1 MAAEG
6 NINARQQG
14 LGLDRNIVTQMDQ
27 FRASEFV
34 NDVISGSTNY
44 TSGFALLTITTSNV
58 AKIRPLNIHMQN
70 RETSAM
76 TIVFR
81 DGGITGGVVVGPY
94 IVNPTQDRDI
104 LETSLRG
111 RSFLS
116 SIYPVVISGTYG
128 QGIPI
133 NIAFLIEPT
142 DYFE

>member
-1 MAAEG
+1 MSAEG
-6 NINARQQG
+6 NFNARQQG
-14 LGLDRNIVTQMDQ
+14 IGLDRNIVTKIDQ
-27 FRASEFV
+27 FRASEFI

-58 AKIRPLNIHMQN
+58 AKIRPYNIHLQN

-94 IVNPTQDRDI
+94 IINPTQHLDI
-104 LETSLRG
+104 EPQQLQG
-111 RSFLS
+111 RSFVS

-133 NIAFLIEPT
+133 NIAFIVEAT